1 MKIKKRDINKAVKFL
16 TNKDN
21 SQLLKVVIAIVI
33 FIAII
38 SGIYIIVDYNKE
50 KSTNNVTFEEYLNSK
65 TNTILNST
73 SIAANQNSNSSNT
86 KENSN
91 KTKSNNNTNTNTN
104 NSSSSNSNEI
114 KPNGKITELTVK
126 RVVDGDTLVLEK
138 EGTEYKVRLIGVN
151 TPESVHLDKTKN
163 TEFGKV
169 ASEFTKKRL
178 ENKIVDV
185 EFDAGPTDRYG
196 RLLVYLYVDGVSY
209 NEVLLEEGMA
219 QVMIYS
225 PNVKNAELYKS
236 IEKVAKDKKVG
247 LWKNN

>member
-21 SQLLKVVIAIVI
+21 SQLLKGIIAIVI
-33 FIAII
+33 IIAII

-91 KTKSNNNTNTNTN
+91 KTKSNTN

-114 KPNGKITELTVK
+114 KPNGKITNLTVK

-178 ENKIVDV
+178 ENKTVDI

-196 RLLVYLYVDGVSY
+196 RLLVYLYLDGVSY

>member
-21 SQLLKVVIAIVI
+21 SQLLKGIIAIVI
-33 FIAII
+33 IIAII

-91 KTKSNNNTNTNTN
+91 KTKSNTN

-114 KPNGKITELTVK
+114 KPNGKITNLTVK

-178 ENKIVDV
+178 ENKTVDI

>member
-91 KTKSNNNTNTNTN
+91 KTKSNTN

-114 KPNGKITELTVK
+114 KPNGKITNLTVK

-178 ENKIVDV
+178 ENKTVDI

>member
-73 SIAANQNSNSSNT
+73 SIAENPNSTITNT
-86 KENSN
+86 KENN
-91 KTKSNNNTNTNTN
+91 KNKNETNTN
-104 NSSSSNSNEI
+104 NRSSNNSNEI
-114 KPNGKITELTVK
+114 KPNGKITNLTVK

-178 ENKIVDV
+178 ENKTVDI

-196 RLLVYLYVDGVSY
+196 RLLVYLFVDGVSY

-219 QVMIYS
+219 EVMIYS

>member
-21 SQLLKVVIAIVI
+21 SQLLKGIIAIVI
-33 FIAII
+33 IIAII

-91 KTKSNNNTNTNTN
+91 KTKSNNTNTN

-178 ENKIVDV
+178 ENKTVDV